1 MGLFASAGQAWTFD
15 FRGGDAGYVPF
26 AMGHYIENT
35 GSTPLRFLEVS
46 RAATTLT
53 CRSTSGWR

>member
-26 AMGHYIENT
+26 AMGHCVENT
-35 GSTPLRFLEVS
+35 DARVLALFGDIQEILL
-46 RAATTLT
+46 
-53 CRSTSGWR
+53 